1 MGRSAQDGAG
11 TTQVEGAAPWFAD
24 AAGPPAPDA
33 CVWLRAPRGP
43 GGAPRLRAAL
53 WRAPGDD
60 GADRGLVLLFPG
72 RTEYLE
78 KYAGVVA
85 RLRAR
90 GFAVASLDWR
100 GQGLSDR
107 AVPRL
112 GHVGRFAEFQADV
125 RALLGWPE
133 VAAHP
138 GPRVLLCHSMGGC
151 IGLRAIHDGALTGEH
166 APAAAI
172 FSAPMWGLSL
182 GGAALFARPLARLA
196 ARLGFAR
203 RAARPGPADSTYVLD
218 EPFRNNVLTT
228 DERHWDRFVAQA
240 KAHRELTLASPTFGW
255 VDAAFAETA
264 ALSRADPAGVPR
276 LLLLGSDE
284 AVVDP
289 EPIRAHAARSRGE
302 ATLAEIRQGR
312 HETLMEDPDGP
323 VGAPVWQAI
332 DDFLHARGL

>member
-1 MGRSAQDGAG
+1 MS
-11 TTQVEGAAPWFAD
+11 EGPAPWHGD
-24 AAGPPAPDA
+24 SAGPPAPEA
-33 CVWLRAPRGP
+33 CVWLRARGGP

-53 WRAPGDD
+53 WRSPGE
-60 GADRGLVLLFPG
+60 ARGLALLFPG

-78 KYAGVVA
+78 KYAPVVA

-90 GFAVASLDWR
+90 GFDVASLDWR

-107 AVPRL
+107 SVPRL

-125 RALLGWPE
+125 RALLAWEP

-151 IGLRAIHDGALTGEH
+151 IGLRALVDGALS
-166 APAAAI
+166 AQADRPAAAI

-182 GGAALFARPLARLA
+182 RGAARFARPMVHFA
-196 ARLGFAR
+196 AWLGWAR
-203 RAARPGPADSTYVLD
+203 RAARPGPPDSTYVLD
-218 EPFRNNVLTT
+218 EPFEGNVLTT
-228 DERHWDRFVAQA
+228 DRRFWDRFVAQA
-240 KAHRELTLASPTFGW
+240 RAHPELTLASPTFGW
-255 VDAAFAETA
+255 LDAAFAETA
-264 ALSRADPAGVPR
+264 ALARAPGPDVPR
-276 LLLLGSDE
+276 LVLLGTEE

-289 EPIRAHAARSRGE
+289 DAIRAHAARSG
-302 ATLAEIRQGR
+302 AQVTLAEIHGGR
-312 HETLMEDPDGP
+312 HETLMEDPDGQ